1 LRSSLNLRRAED
13 DDAEALVELWESVMR
28 KADREDLV
36 ADAREVIADCA
47 DSTECCIV
55 VAEVDGVVAGS
66 VYLRAT
72 TVTPVNLEPVVQAVH
87 PHVAPPFQGRGVG
100 KALIE
105 AAVTY
110 AEDRGIGQVASAAMA
125 GSRDANRFLARLA
138 LGPMATL
145 RLAPAAAVRAKLAA
159 NGRGIRAPSRQ
170 LSQVLA
176 VRRSMRRSGGTQD
189 GPGLGVTRSGRLEP
203 TRR

>member
-1 LRSSLNLRRAED
+1 MRSPVSLRPAEP

-36 ADAREVIADCA
+36 ADARRIIADTA
-47 DSTECCIV
+47 DESGCCV
-55 VAEVDGVVAGS
+55 MVAELDGDIAGS

-72 TVTPVNLEPVVQAVH
+72 TITPVNLEPVVQALH
-87 PHVAPPFQGRGVG
+87 PHVAPRFQGRGVG
-100 KALIE
+100 RALIE
-105 AAVTY
+105 GAVTY
-110 AEDRGIGQVASAAMA
+110 AEDRGIGHVASAAQS

-159 NGRGIRAPSRQ
+159 RPGGRAASRQ
-170 LSQVLA
+170 LSQVIA
-176 VRRSMRRSGGTQD
+176 ARRSLRRRVGAAADSAG
-189 GPGLGVTRSGRLEP
+189 
-203 TRR
+203 